1 MRIHLPPVAA
11 IFAVT
16 ALLCANMTG
25 AAAPAMADPIVVTHW
40 GEIMVGVPW
49 AVALDKGYLSQDGIN
64 ITGFIGSKGGGTTI
78 RSIIADSI
86 PYGEVSPSAA
96 IAAIRAGVPVKIVNN
111 AVQNVSDFM
120 IATSRTSDVNS
131 IKDLVGKKWGITSP
145 KSNTDVLSQMILE
158 KEGIAKDQVQ
168 RPALGSIMANIQ
180 ALETNSVQA
189 VFILEPVWSK
199 FRDRFKLLARADQL
213 VPPVLQTVGIASTAF
228 IAEHPDKVR
237 AIIEARRKGV
247 DFINAHP
254 DEAAAILVK
263 YYEGLD
269 PKIARDVVRALVK
282 TQYWSE
288 GQIDLKVLQNTV
300 VGMKLVGDL
309 SGDIDLKSMVDTSM
323 LPSDLR
329 VMN

>member
-1 MRIHLPPVAA
+1 MRIHMSPVAA
-11 IFAVT
+11 VLSFAVMIFA
-16 ALLCANMTG
+16 G
-25 AAAPAMADPIVVTHW
+25 GSAPAVADPIVVTHW

-49 AVALDKGYLSQDGIN
+49 AVALDKGYLSQDGLN

-78 RSIIADSI
+78 RSIIANSI

-120 IATSRTSDVNS
+120 IATTATSGVNS

-168 RPALGSIMANIQ
+168 RPALGSIMANMQ
-180 ALETNSVQA
+180 ALETNSVQ
-189 VFILEPVWSK
+189 VIFILEPVWSK
-199 FRDRFKLLARADQL
+199 FRDKFKLLARADEL

-247 DFINAHP
+247 DFITAHP
-254 DEAAAILVK
+254 DEAATILVK

-269 PKIARDVVRALVK
+269 PKIARDVVRSLVK
-282 TQYWSE
+282 TAYWSE
-288 GQIDLKVLQNTV
+288 GQIDLQVLQNTV

-309 SGDIDLKSMVDTSM
+309 NGDVDLKSMVDTSM

-329 VMN
+329 AMN

>member
-1 MRIHLPPVAA
+1 MRIHMSPVAA
-11 IFAVT
+11 VLSFAVMIFA
-16 ALLCANMTG
+16 G
-25 AAAPAMADPIVVTHW
+25 GSAPAVADPIVVTHW

-49 AVALDKGYLSQDGIN
+49 AVALDKGYLSQDGLN

-120 IATSRTSDVNS
+120 IATTATSGVNS

-168 RPALGSIMANIQ
+168 RPALGSIMANMQ
-180 ALETNSVQA
+180 ALETNSVQ
-189 VFILEPVWSK
+189 VIFILEPVWSK
-199 FRDRFKLLARADQL
+199 FRDKFKLLARADEL

-247 DFINAHP
+247 DFITAHP
-254 DEAAAILVK
+254 DEAATILVK

-269 PKIARDVVRALVK
+269 PKIARDVVRSLVK
-282 TQYWSE
+282 TAYWSE
-288 GQIDLKVLQNTV
+288 GQIDLQVLQNTV

-309 SGDIDLKSMVDTSM
+309 NGDVDLKSMVDTSM

-329 VMN
+329 AMN